1 MTATRTVPRV
11 VCAIPHT
18 APGLI
23 NGVLFEQVEGTDTLV
38 SVGDIEPGTLAIF
51 GAIPGY
57 SVSHVEVPAEPVKAP
72 GKPAAD
78 PVAGAAGAETS
89 IESKAHADGTTVTGK
104 APLPDQ
110 SPDEQAAAAAA
121 STQTEA
127 GVGLVTESAG
137 DQQADKALG
146 AAGEGAG
153 QGADAAAGGDG
164 ATADAE
170 LEAARALLGG
180 KPDVKTKAAAKTTAK
195 TKAAAPK

>member
-18 APGLI
+18 EPGLI
-23 NGVLFEQVEGTDTLV
+23 NGVLFERVEGTDTLV
-38 SVGDIEPGTLAIF
+38 SVGEIEQGTLAIF
-51 GAIPGY
+51 NAIPGY
-57 SVSHVEVPAEPVKAP
+57 SVTYAQAPAEPVKAP

-78 PVAGAAGAETS
+78 PVVGPAGAETS
-89 IESKAHADGTTVTGK
+89 IETKTYTDGTIVAGK
-104 APLPDQ
+104 GPLPDL

-121 STQTEA
+121 GTQTEA

-180 KPDVKTKAAAKTTAK
+180 KPAVKTKAAAKTTAK
-195 TKAAAPK
+195 AKAAAAK